1 MPPRRSLRSGSPPR
15 TAQPLDRRSRSGAS
29 HARRGSSAV
38 PIGSRSAS
46 SPEPTRAL
54 PGGGAVR
61 AAGGAAPGP
70 RGRAAFPGGATGSR
84 PDGPAHLPV
93 RPDAPESAG
102 RRRPLRWLA
111 AFLVLMLVLTV
122 GRVAWLWYEIDS
134 RLQRVDALSAA
145 KDTSGETWLI
155 VGSDSRADGG
165 VPQDG
170 TEGSRADSIM
180 VLHKAPNGQASLIS
194 LPRDTYV
201 EIPGYDDDKINAAY
215 SYGQA
220 PLLVQTAEKLTGL
233 TMDHYVEVGMGGVT
247 RMVDAVGGIRV
258 CLDYDVDDPDSS
270 LVWDT
275 SKGTCQTVD
284 GDKALAYSRMRKSD
298 PTGDIG
304 RAQRQRTVVSAV
316 VSKAMSPTTLINP
329 FRQGRL
335 VDSGTSALA
344 VDEDASTLS
353 LARMALAFRSASSDG
368 LTGAPPI
375 ESLDYEPGGIGAA
388 VLLQDTTAPDFFSKV
403 RAGRLTAKDFD
414 QQP

>member
-1 MPPRRSLRSGSPPR
+1 M
-15 TAQPLDRRSRSGAS
+15 
-29 HARRGSSAV
+29 
-38 PIGSRSAS
+38 
-46 SPEPTRAL
+46 
-54 PGGGAVR
+54 
-61 AAGGAAPGP
+61 
-70 RGRAAFPGGATGSR
+70 
-84 PDGPAHLPV
+84 
-93 RPDAPESAG
+93 
-102 RRRPLRWLA
+102 
-111 AFLVLMLVLTV
+111 
-122 GRVAWLWYEIDS
+122 
-134 RLQRVDALSAA
+134 
-145 KDTSGETWLI
+145 
-155 VGSDSRADGG
+155 
-165 VPQDG
+165 PQDG

-335 VDSGTSALA
+335 VDSGTSALT
-344 VDEDASTLS
+344 VDEDAST
-353 LARMALAFRSASSDG
+353 ADQIGRASCR
-368 LTGAPPI
+368 
-375 ESLDYEPGGIGAA
+375 ER
-388 VLLQDTTAPDFFSKV
+388 V
-403 RAGRLTAKDFD
+403 
-414 QQP
+414 